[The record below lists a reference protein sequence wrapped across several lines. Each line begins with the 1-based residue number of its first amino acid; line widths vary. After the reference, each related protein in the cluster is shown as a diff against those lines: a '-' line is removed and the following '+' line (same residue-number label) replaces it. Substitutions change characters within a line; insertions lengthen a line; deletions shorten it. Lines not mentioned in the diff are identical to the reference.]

1 MSKNIK
7 RFLSLWVPVILLCVI
22 IFYCSS
28 IPDLSI
34 KQLGIWDL
42 IFRKIAHFT
51 EFGILALL
59 LYRAI
64 KGSTN
69 WSTRKVFFWAIFWT
83 IVYAVTDEYHQ
94 YFVPS
99 RITSAYDVL
108 IDSAGGI
115 FWTMFY
121 IIGKQRKTLESET
134 NNETDKKQN

>member
-28 IPDLSI
+28 IPDLAI
-34 KQLGIWDL
+34 KQLGVWDL

-69 WSTRKVFFWAIFWT
+69 WSTREVFFWAIFFT
-83 IVYAVTDEYHQ
+83 IVYAITDEYHQ
-94 YFVPS
+94 YFVPN

-108 IDSAGGI
+108 IDSAGSI
-115 FWTMFY
+115 FWTIFY
-121 IIGKQRKTLESET
+121 IMGKQRKILESES
-134 NNETDKKQN
+134 NETGKK

>member
-34 KQLGIWDL
+34 KRLGIWDL

-94 YFVPS
+94 YFVNS
-99 RITSAYDVL
+99 RITSAYDVI
-108 IDSAGGI
+108 ID
-115 FWTMFY
+115 
-121 IIGKQRKTLESET
+121 
-134 NNETDKKQN
+134 